1 MSMSRSKSSI
11 LALAPIF
18 IGMCAAFPAL
28 AATPIDQTRPLDPR
42 GRVEI
47 DNLKGRVEVRAWD
60 RPEVKIT
67 GSLGAGVEKLSVE
80 GDRGALHI
88 EVKYPNRSNN
98 TEPTVLVVQVPLQAD
113 LEISTVSANIDVH
126 GVAPR
131 ELSLESVSGDIVA
144 NGAPRRAAVE
154 SVSGDVVLT
163 FNSGDVEASAV
174 SGDLTLNGRLNGE
187 VSVET
192 VSGNMRVDSRGER
205 LRRLSA
211 STVSGDAEL
220 KAALAPDGEISMESV
235 SGDLT
240 LIAPRD
246 LSAKVSG
253 ESFSGDLNA
262 PGAKI
267 EREEFGPGS
276 SFHTRYGAGKGEVRI
291 ETFSGDAT
299 LRLQ

>member
-1 MSMSRSKSSI
+1 MSLSLKTTI
-11 LALAPIF
+11 LALACI
-18 IGMCAAFPAL
+18 AAFPAL
-28 AATPIDQTRPLDPR
+28 AATPIDQTRSLDKR

-47 DNLKGRVEVRAWD
+47 ENLKGRVEVRAWD

-67 GSLGAGVEKLSVE
+67 GSLGAGVEKFSVE
-80 GDRGALHI
+80 GDEGALRI
-88 EVKYPNRSNN
+88 EVKYPNRAKN
-98 TEPTVLVVQVPLQAD
+98 TEPTTLIVQVPLQAD
-113 LEISTVSANIDVH
+113 LEVSTVSADIAVS

-144 NGAPRRAAVE
+144 NGAPRRASVE

-163 FNSGDVEASAV
+163 FNSGDVDASAV
-174 SGDLTLNGRLNGE
+174 SGDLSLSGRLNGE

-192 VSGNMRVDSRGER
+192 VSGNMRVDGKGER

-211 STVSGDAEL
+211 STVSGDVEL
-220 KAALAPDGEISMESV
+220 KIGLASDGEISMESV

-240 LIAPRD
+240 LVAPRD
-246 LSAKVSG
+246 LSAQVSG
-253 ESFSGDLNA
+253 ESFSGDLTA

-267 EREEFGPGS
+267 QREEFGPGS
-276 SFHTRYGAGKGEVRI
+276 SFRTRYGAGKGEVRI

>member
-1 MSMSRSKSSI
+1 MSRSKSSI

-88 EVKYPNRSNN
+88 EVKYPNRANN

>member
-1 MSMSRSKSSI
+1 MSLSLKASI
-11 LALAPIF
+11 LALACI
-18 IGMCAAFPAL
+18 AAFPAF
-28 AATPIDQTRPLDPR
+28 AATPIDQSRPLDPR

-67 GSLGAGVEKLSVE
+67 GSLGAGVEKFSVE
-80 GDRGALHI
+80 GDERSLRI
-88 EVKYPNRSNN
+88 EVKYPNRARN
-98 TEPTVLVVQVPLQAD
+98 TEPTMLIVQVPLQAE
-113 LEISTVSANIDVH
+113 LEVSTVSADIDVH

-131 ELSLESVSGDIVA
+131 ELSLESVSGDISA
-144 NGAPRRAAVE
+144 NGAPRRASVE
-154 SVSGDVVLT
+154 SVSGDLALT

-174 SGDLTLNGRLNGE
+174 SGDLTLGGRLTGE
-187 VSVET
+187 VAVET
-192 VSGNMRVDSRGER
+192 VSGNMRVDSKGER
-205 LRRLSA
+205 LRRLSVE
-211 STVSGDAEL
+211 TVSGDADL
-220 KAALAPDGEISMESV
+220 KVALLPDGEISMESV

-240 LIAPRD
+240 LTVPRD
-246 LSAKVSG
+246 LSALVTG
-253 ESFSGDLNA
+253 ESFSGDLSA

-299 LRLQ
+299 LRLL

>member
-1 MSMSRSKSSI
+1 MHTLLKLPVAI
-11 LALAPIF
+11 ALACAALAP
-18 IGMCAAFPAL
+18 AW
-28 AATPIDQTRPLDPR
+28 AATPIDQVRPLDPR

-88 EVKYPNRSNN
+88 EVKYPNRANN

>member
-1 MSMSRSKSSI
+1 MRVSMMVSA
-11 LALAPIF
+11 LALA
-18 IGMCAAFPAL
+18 CATALPAL

-88 EVKYPNRSNN
+88 EVKYPNRANN

-187 VSVET
+187 VSMET
-192 VSGNMRVDSRGER
+192 VSGNMRLDSRGER

>member
-1 MSMSRSKSSI
+1 MRTLLIRST
-11 LALAPIF
+11 LALA
-18 IGMCAAFPAL
+18 CLAALPAL
-28 AATPIDQTRPLDPR
+28 AGTPIDQTRPLDPR
-42 GRVEI
+42 GRIEI
-47 DNLKGRVEVRAWD
+47 ENLKGRVEVRAWD
-60 RPEVKIT
+60 RHELKVT
-67 GSLGAGVEKLSVE
+67 GTLGDGVEKFSLE
-80 GDRGALHI
+80 GDRRNLRI
-88 EVKYPNRSNN
+88 EVKYPSRSGR
-98 TEPTVLVVQVPLQAD
+98 TEPTVLIVQVPTLAD
-113 LEISTVSANIDVH
+113 LEIETVSADIDVH

>member
-1 MSMSRSKSSI
+1 MSKFPKSSI
-11 LALAPIF
+11 LALAPLF
-18 IGMCAAFPAL
+18 IGLCAAFPAL

-88 EVKYPNRSNN
+88 EVKYPNRANN